1 VRVLSEI
8 DNFLSRIEDQ
18 RGLVR
23 ELIAGLPDEALN
35 WRPIPKV
42 EGEAFNSL
50 GVMVTHI
57 AGAEHFWIAEVVGKK
72 PATRVRETEFL
83 VQNAQE
89 EPLLDLLNNARE
101 ETLEVFSVFNENT
114 LDETRL
120 VEGRSM
126 REVTVRWALMHVVEH
141 TALHIG
147 HMQIT
152 RQLWREGQR
161 MQESSTPT

>member
-1 VRVLSEI
+1 M
-8 DNFLSRIEDQ
+8 
-18 RGLVR
+18 VR
-23 ELIAGLPDEALN
+23 ELIAGLPAEALN
-35 WRPIPKV
+35 WRPIPAN

-57 AGAEHFWIAEVVGKK
+57 TGAEHFWIAEVVGRK
-72 PATRVRETEFL
+72 PATRVRESEFH
-83 VQNAQE
+83 VQDAQE
-89 EPLLDLLNNARE
+89 DALLDRINAVRE
-101 ETLEVFSVFNENT
+101 ETLEVFSVFNETT

-126 REVTVRWALMHVVEH
+126 PAVTVRWALMHVVEH

-152 RQLWREGQR
+152 RQLWAEEQR
-161 MQESSTPT
+161 NQAASTPI